1 MVMERDATPRIGILH
16 DLWVRTVRDISRRA
30 SHSGGRY
37 GGARREDDGASVG
50 GGDIA
55 RGARGHWRTRGRS
68 AEGDPLPKLAARSAE
83 QRVTLCPIKLILSA
97 SRGVQRLVVWHPRPS
112 DAAFSG
118 LGDRG
123 RPPSDR
129 RLRSTAACMRSPAAT
144 REPPPSVAY
153 NALDH
158 GPIEADQ
165 LRSGAEDSGR
175 LSIRVVEYQPRHPVP

>member
-1 MVMERDATPRIGILH
+1 MQA
-16 DLWVRTVRDISRRA
+16 SRSYA
-30 SHSGGRY
+30 
-37 GGARREDDGASVG
+37 
-50 GGDIA
+50 
-55 RGARGHWRTRGRS
+55 ARGHFWALAFSRAATQRVPCSLLRADRALLPRIQTLSKFNATLQRTRRRS